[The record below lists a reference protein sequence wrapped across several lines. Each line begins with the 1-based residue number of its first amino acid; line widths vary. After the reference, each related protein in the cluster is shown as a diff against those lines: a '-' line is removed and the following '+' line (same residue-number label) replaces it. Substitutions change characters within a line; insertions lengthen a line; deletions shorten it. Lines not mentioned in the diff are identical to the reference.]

1 MEMDLGLSQDLMRA
15 IRSLYDTRRLQDAR
29 SDQRRGQLLRPVRAL
44 RSTAGFAYFHE
55 GEDWNAK
62 IRSFDGIASMP
73 LTSHKSQSRPSSA
86 PRAGAP
92 PGIPRLLMSPSV
104 EAGGMKM
111 GENEQKSIGYFCK
124 TLNTSHQQRFSS
136 RRGMAPKAADVGL
149 EQTGADGRVRAT
161 ILLVGG
167 VVTVAVG
174 LAISKLVKRA
184 KFGEGHPTGK
194 KPSAVT
200 AVTVK
205 GCRKEAG
212 ELLKLTL
219 PDLVAALRQL
229 PQSLDDVPELTEL
242 LLSTQD
248 CCKDPIWLQHRDE
261 PATDLAEWL
270 CDQGDE
276 ALKAS
281 SLVELSSRR
290 QVLMEKLEELHDL
303 KWDVPFDAE
312 EEAIKENKI
321 ARDAAGME

>member
-1 MEMDLGLSQDLMRA
+1 
-15 IRSLYDTRRLQDAR
+15 
-29 SDQRRGQLLRPVRAL
+29 
-44 RSTAGFAYFHE
+44 
-55 GEDWNAK
+55 
-62 IRSFDGIASMP
+62 
-73 LTSHKSQSRPSSA
+73 
-86 PRAGAP
+86 
-92 PGIPRLLMSPSV
+92 
-104 EAGGMKM
+104 
-111 GENEQKSIGYFCK
+111 
-124 TLNTSHQQRFSS
+124 
-136 RRGMAPKAADVGL
+136 MAPKAADVGL
-149 EQTGADGRVRAT
+149 ETGADGRDGRVRAS

-167 VVTVAVG
+167 VVTVAAG
-174 LAISKLVKRA
+174 LAISKLMARG
-184 KFGEGHPTGK
+184 KFGEGRPCASKT
-194 KPSAVT
+194 STVFTEVT
-200 AVTVK
+200 TVK

-219 PDLVAALRQL
+219 PDLVAALRQR

-242 LLSTQD
+242 LQSTQD
-248 CCKDPIWLQHRDE
+248 CCKDPEWLQHRDE